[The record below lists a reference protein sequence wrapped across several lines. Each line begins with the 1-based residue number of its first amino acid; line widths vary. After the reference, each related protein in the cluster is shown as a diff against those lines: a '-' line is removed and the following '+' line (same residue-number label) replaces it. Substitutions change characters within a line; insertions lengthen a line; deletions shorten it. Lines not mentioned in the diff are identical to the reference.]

1 MGNFDY
7 KCRMIEEELQS
18 FWPGWHVV
26 NRLGGGAF
34 GDVFQIYKDNN
45 MGIRTESALKV
56 IQVVDNNTNSTT
68 PPESVLTEIRIME
81 ILRGAPNIVSIED
94 CYYRKDPGGS
104 NLARL
109 FIRMELLRS
118 FEDILQHSEETMKLG
133 WEPHQAFL
141 SVEEVCRLGID
152 ICTALDYCEKYQ
164 IIHRDIKPANLFID
178 RFGNYKVGDFGVSR
192 QVDSLEA
199 AYTMT
204 GIGTISYM
212 APEIYMRMA
221 YNHTVDI
228 YALGLVLYQLLNY
241 GRAPFMPSYPTAL
254 TTADV
259 DAANYQRLKGAK
271 IQKIPH
277 IDKRLNKIILKAC
290 AYRSDARYQTA
301 QEFRNELEDY
311 LQIETGNSGM
321 NAGVAGGRDPAGRG
335 TVVNAGESGGGR
347 SGQNASYG
355 TGQGYGTGYAAGQG
369 YGTGYVS
376 SGGAGDIL
384 APNQAAGAVSNRSD
398 GIDYGTMNEP
408 RNGSFADNKT
418 SKFYRTCVIVALIV
432 TLAGVAGV
440 CGFHVAESNT
450 KKASY
455 DSYIRSAEMSTELA
469 DKKSYYMKAIDRQP
483 AREEAYNSF
492 LTYLEEDQVIDD
504 EEKKALEEC
513 LNNHSETSGNSTNI
527 DYLRSKNR
535 EAYDKFEFRLGKDYF
550 SYLTIGGKA
559 DANRCLKEIKYS
571 TNLSEQDSKI
581 AHSLLNLT
589 YYYVEQGI
597 GEYNYADFWKMLQE
611 ITYDPTTIDDKT
623 GDVPY
628 SVAMYREVASQI
640 AENIREFR
648 NAGVTEQQMRDIMTA
663 AELYLSGLDRN
674 QYSNL
679 YEILIPQTQNAIED
693 ANSIIAAAFNAQ

>member
-118 FEDILQHSEETMKLG
+118 LEDILQNSEETMKSG

-141 SVEEVCRLGID
+141 SVAEVCRLGID

-212 APEIYMRMA
+212 APEIYMRTA

-301 QEFRNELEDY
+301 QEFRDELEDY

-321 NAGVAGGRDPAGRG
+321 NAGVAGGRDPAG
-335 TVVNAGESGGGR
+335 
-347 SGQNASYG
+347 
-355 TGQGYGTGYAAGQG
+355 QGYGTV
-369 YGTGYVS
+369 YVS

-398 GIDYGTMNEP
+398 GLDYGTMNEP

-418 SKFYRTCVIVALIV
+418 SNFYKSCVIAALIV
-432 TLAGVAGV
+432 TLAGVAGILS
-440 CGFHVAESNT
+440 FHVAESNT

-455 DSYIRSAEMSTELA
+455 YSYIRSAEMSKELA
-469 DKKSYYMKAIDRQP
+469 DKKSYYMKAIDRRP
-483 AREEAYNSF
+483 DREEAYASF
-492 LTYLEEDQVIDD
+492 LTYLEEDRVIDK

-513 LNNHSETSGNSTNI
+513 LNNHSENSGNSTNI
-527 DYLRSKNR
+527 EYLKSKNR

-589 YYYVEQGI
+589 YYYVEQGTR
-597 GEYNYADFWKMLQE
+597 EYNYADFWAMLQD
-611 ITYDPTTIDDKT
+611 ITSDPYTIDDKT

>member
-7 KCRMIEEELQS
+7 KSRMIEEELQS

-34 GDVFQIYKDNN
+34 GDVFRIYRDNN

-56 IQVVDNNTNSTT
+56 IQVVDNNTSSTT

-118 FEDILQHSEETMKLG
+118 LEDILQNSEETMKSG

-141 SVEEVCRLGID
+141 SVAEVCRLGID

-228 YALGLVLYQLLNY
+228 YALGLALYQLLNY
-241 GRAPFMPSYPTAL
+241 GRAPFMPPYPTPL
-254 TTADV
+254 TTADF
-259 DAANYQRLKGAK
+259 DAANYQRLKGTK

-301 QEFRNELEDY
+301 QEFRDALEDY

-321 NAGVAGGRDPAGRG
+321 NAGVAGGRDLAGRE
-335 TVVNAGESGGGR
+335 TF
-347 SGQNASYG
+347 
-355 TGQGYGTGYAAGQG
+355 
-369 YGTGYVS
+369 
-376 SGGAGDIL
+376 
-384 APNQAAGAVSNRSD
+384 APNQAVGAVPNGSD
-398 GIDYGTMNEP
+398 GMNFRTDRGTMNDP

-418 SKFYRTCVIVALIV
+418 SKFYKSCVIAALIV
-432 TLAGVAGV
+432 TLAGVVGIL
-440 CGFHVAESNT
+440 GFRTAESNA

-455 DSYIRSAEMSTELA
+455 DSYIRSAEMSAELA

-483 AREEAYNSF
+483 AREEAYASF
-492 LTYLEEDQVIDD
+492 LTYLEEDRVIDKD
-504 EEKKALEEC
+504 EKKALEQC
-513 LNNHSETSGNSTNI
+513 LYNYSEISGNSTNI
-527 DYLRSKNR
+527 EYLKSKNI
-535 EAYDKFEFRLGKDYF
+535 EGYDKLLFRLGKDYF

-559 DANRCLKEIKYS
+559 DANRCFEEIKYS
-571 TNLSEQDSKI
+571 TNLSEQDQKI
-581 AHSLLNLT
+581 ANSLLKLT
-589 YYYVEQGI
+589 IYYVELGT
-597 GEYNYADFWKMLQE
+597 GEFNYADFWSMLQE
-611 ITYDPTTIDDKT
+611 FTADPNTIDHKT

-640 AENIREFR
+640 AENIRQFR
-648 NAGVTEQQMRDIMTA
+648 AAGVTEQEMRDVITS
-663 AELYLSGLDRN
+663 AEYYLGRLDRN

>member
-1 MGNFDY
+1 MTNFDY

-18 FWPGWHVV
+18 FWLGWHVV
-26 NRLGGGAF
+26 SRLGGGAF
-34 GDVFQIYKDNN
+34 GDVFRIYRDNN

-56 IQVVDNNTNSTT
+56 IQVVDNNTSSTT

-118 FEDILQHSEETMKLG
+118 LEDILQNSEETMKSG

-141 SVEEVCRLGID
+141 SVAEVCRLGID

-228 YALGLVLYQLLNY
+228 YALGLVLYQILNY

-301 QEFRNELEDY
+301 QEFRDELEDY

-321 NAGVAGGRDPAGRG
+321 NAGVAGGRDSAGRE
-335 TVVNAGESGGGR
+335 TF
-347 SGQNASYG
+347 
-355 TGQGYGTGYAAGQG
+355 
-369 YGTGYVS
+369 
-376 SGGAGDIL
+376 
-384 APNQAAGAVSNRSD
+384 APNRAVGAVPNESD
-398 GIDYGTMNEP
+398 GMNFRTDRGTMNDP

-418 SKFYRTCVIVALIV
+418 SKFYKSCVIAALIV
-432 TLAGVAGV
+432 TLAGVAGIL
-440 CGFHVAESNT
+440 GFRTAESNA

-469 DKKSYYMKAIDRQP
+469 DKKIYYMKAIDRQP
-483 AREEAYNSF
+483 AREEAYASF

-513 LNNHSETSGNSTNI
+513 LNNHSETSGNSCNI

-535 EAYDKFEFRLGKDYF
+535 AGYDKFEFRLGKDYF
-550 SYLTIGGKA
+550 SYLAISGKA
-559 DANRCLKEIKYS
+559 GANRCFKEIEHS
-571 TNLSEQDSKI
+571 TNLSEQDRKI
-581 AHSLLNLT
+581 ANSLLNLT
-589 YYYVEQGI
+589 NYYVELGKINQKSSSGGSGSAWAQGT
-597 GEYNYADFWKMLQE
+597 GEYNYADFWAMLQE

-640 AENIREFR
+640 AENIRQFR
-648 NAGVTEQQMRDIMTA
+648 AAGVTEQEMRDVITS
-663 AELYLSGLDRN
+663 AEYYLGRLDRN